1 MTPSTCDVVVIGGGI
16 VGLATAYALQQS
28 HPGKRVMVVEKEDR
42 VGAHQS
48 SRNSGV
54 IHSGIYYRPGSL
66 KAINC
71 RGGKRRMVEFCEQEG
86 IAHEMCGKVIV
97 AVDESERPGLQRIL
111 ERSRANGI
119 EAELIGKERLRE
131 LEPHARGVAAIYV
144 REAGIADYGGVCRRL
159 AEIIRE
165 RGGEVV
171 LGAEVIG
178 LSVRRNGVTVETRA
192 GDVDAA
198 YGVNCAGLYAD
209 RIARMS
215 GKNPAV
221 RVVPFRGE
229 YFELKPER
237 RSLCRNLIYPV
248 PNPAFPFLGV
258 HFTRMFDGRVE
269 CGPSAILATAR
280 EGYSRRDV
288 VLRDMIEAAGYP
300 GLLRLVARHWRTG
313 IHEIRLPA
321 IQPGSSIMPG
331 KVNPVIPEVVNQVCF
346 DVIGGDVTV
355 TIAAEAGQLQLN
367 AFEPVIAFR
376 LLRGLE
382 MLRRAC
388 LVLRER
394 CVTGISPN
402 VTRMRHFVEHSIGIV
417 TALVPIIGYET
428 ATEIAKTAL
437 ESGRGVFEVVLE
449 RGVLTRAQLDEIL
462 DPAGM
467 LAPRS
472 MT

>member
-1 MTPSTCDVVVIGGGI
+1 
-16 VGLATAYALQQS
+16 
-28 HPGKRVMVVEKEDR
+28 MVVEKEDR

-71 RGGKRRMVEFCEQEG
+71 REGKRRMVEFCEREG

-111 ERSRANGI
+111 ERGRANGI
-119 EAELIGKERLRE
+119 GAELIGKDRLRE

-144 REAGIADYGGVCRRL
+144 KDAGIADYGGVCRRL
-159 AEIIRE
+159 AEIIVE

-171 LGAEVIG
+171 LGAEVIR
-178 LSVRRNGVTVETRA
+178 LSVRRNGIIVQTRA

-209 RIARMS
+209 RIAKMS
-215 GKNPAV
+215 GKNPSV

-237 RSLCRNLIYPV
+237 RGLCRNLIYPV

-280 EGYSRRDV
+280 EGYTLRDV
-288 VLRDMIEAAGYP
+288 VPRDIIEAARYP
-300 GLLRLVARHWRTG
+300 GLLRLVTRHWRTG
-313 IHEIRLPA
+313 IHEIRQTLSKTYYTRTL
-321 IQPGSSIMPG
+321 QRL
-331 KVNPVIPEVVNQVCF
+331 IP
-346 DVIGGDVTV
+346 DVTEDDLV
-355 TIAAEAGQLQLN
+355 AAPSGVRAQAIDRQGNLVDDFYFEEMDRFVNVCNAASPAATASLNVGKLIAGRIAAQ
-367 AFEPVIAFR
+367 F
-376 LLRGLE
+376 
-382 MLRRAC
+382 
-388 LVLRER
+388 
-394 CVTGISPN
+394 
-402 VTRMRHFVEHSIGIV
+402 
-417 TALVPIIGYET
+417 
-428 ATEIAKTAL
+428 
-437 ESGRGVFEVVLE
+437 
-449 RGVLTRAQLDEIL
+449 
-462 DPAGM
+462 
-467 LAPRS
+467 
-472 MT
+472 